1 MSDVNAN
8 NLIEQ
13 LSEMLKNDNIPD
25 DIKNIFNSLNNS
37 SNNSNKN
44 ENNSNDSSLDI
55 DMDTLLKMK
64 QLLSS
69 MNSNKDDPRTNLLIS
84 LKPYLKESRQKKV
97 DQYIKLFGISKAFEI
112 FNTLGGDDKHD
123 AK

>member
-1 MSDVNAN
+1 MSDLNAN

-13 LSEMLKNDNIPD
+13 LNEMLKNDSIPD
-25 DIKNIFNSLNNS
+25 DLKNIFNGLNNS

-44 ENNSNDSSLDI
+44 ENNNQDSSLDI

-64 QLLSS
+64 QILSS

-84 LKPYLKESRQKKV
+84 LKPYLKESRKKKV
-97 DQYIKLFGISKAFEI
+97 DQYIKLFGIGKAFEI

>member
-1 MSDVNAN
+1 MSDLNAN

-13 LSEMLKNDNIPD
+13 LSEMLKNDSIPD
-25 DIKNIFNSLNNS
+25 DLKNIFNGLNNS
-37 SNNSNKN
+37 SNNYNKN
-44 ENNSNDSSLDI
+44 EDNSQDSSLDI
-55 DMDTLLKMK
+55 DIDTLLKMK
-64 QLLSS
+64 QILSS
-69 MNSNKDDPRTNLLIS
+69 INSNKDDPRTNLLIS

-97 DQYIKLFGISKAFEI
+97 DQYIKLFGIGKAFEI